1 MGGQKDNFVFLGVLP
16 HMIHFWNPWD
26 QRSTQEVFQE
36 VFDTIKVIRKVEND
50 QKLGFWIIISI
61 LIGIVFIVAYNMWR
75 AGGPSGPYSSEG
87 PTVQILKEE

>member
-36 VFDTIKVIRKVEND
+36 VFDTIRMIKKVEND
-50 QKLGFWIIISI
+50 QKLGFWMLISI
-61 LIGIVFIVAYNMWR
+61 LIGIVFIVAHNMISF
-75 AGGPSGPYSSEG
+75 GNS
-87 PTVQILKEE
+87 

>member
-36 VFDTIKVIRKVEND
+36 VFDTIMMIRKVEND
-50 QKLGFWIIISI
+50 KKWDLDVNKYLDRHCFHCS
-61 LIGIVFIVAYNMWR
+61 
-75 AGGPSGPYSSEG
+75 P
-87 PTVQILKEE
+87 